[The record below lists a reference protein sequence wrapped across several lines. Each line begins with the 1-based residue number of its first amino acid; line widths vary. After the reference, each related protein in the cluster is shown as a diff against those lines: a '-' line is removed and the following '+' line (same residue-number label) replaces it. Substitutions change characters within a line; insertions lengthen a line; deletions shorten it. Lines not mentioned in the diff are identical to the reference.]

1 MLGKRIGMITVG
13 QSPRMDMVPEMR
25 DIIGRDVDVLEIG
38 ALDGLSIDEVQAR
51 FSPKKGDRILCTRM
65 ADGTEVVIGK
75 KPLLQAVQACIDS
88 LNRKKVHLILL
99 LCTGKFPVFPSA
111 ALLVEAQKIMDH
123 FMLALCRKGDTI
135 GVLLPL
141 SDQCGQAMKD
151 YRSIGAR
158 LVCEAASPY
167 ATMNEVSRAAK
178 KLKAEDPRVVFMH
191 CMGYTR
197 EMKDAVSRITKK
209 PIVLARSIVASSVR
223 ELLI

>member
-1 MLGKRIGMITVG
+1 VHRKRIGMITIG
-13 QSPRMDMVPEMR
+13 QSPRIDMVPEMR
-25 DIIGRDVDVLEIG
+25 DIIGRNVDVLEIG
-38 ALDGLSIDEVQAR
+38 ALDGMSIDEVQAR

-75 KPLLQAVQACIDS
+75 KPLLQAMQACIDS
-88 LNRKKVHLILL
+88 LNKKKVHLILL

-111 ALLVEAQKIMDH
+111 ALLVEAQKIMDQ

-141 SDQCGQAMKD
+141 SDQCGQAMKE
-151 YRSIGAR
+151 YRNIGAR

-167 ATMNEVSRAAK
+167 ATRNEVSRAAR

-191 CMGYTR
+191 CMGYTLG
-197 EMKDAVSRITKK
+197 MKDAVSRITKK
-209 PIVLARSIVASSVR
+209 PTVLARSIVASSVR
-223 ELLI
+223 ELLL